1 MNLENLFYQVYQGL
15 KENGRFVVLDII
27 GKTQAL
33 FWRKNRQFA
42 IDLVN
47 KMPAKYRPGVSDA
60 RTIISPYRRVSL
72 QIGME
77 GIRQEQIE
85 KLIRK
90 CFSPIKMFKY
100 GSFMRLICTDPVVG
114 PSLNPDVEE
123 DKEYLEHLFNL
134 DVKQV
139 EDGKLRPTEMFA
151 VFEKKPICKRS
162 GRFFEKLLPKSS
174 KMRQS
179 RDQMDL

>member
-1 MNLENLFYQVYQGL
+1 
-15 KENGRFVVLDII
+15 
-27 GKTQAL
+27 
-33 FWRKNRQFA
+33 
-42 IDLVN
+42 
-47 KMPAKYRPGVSDA
+47 
-60 RTIISPYRRVSL
+60 
-72 QIGME
+72 ME